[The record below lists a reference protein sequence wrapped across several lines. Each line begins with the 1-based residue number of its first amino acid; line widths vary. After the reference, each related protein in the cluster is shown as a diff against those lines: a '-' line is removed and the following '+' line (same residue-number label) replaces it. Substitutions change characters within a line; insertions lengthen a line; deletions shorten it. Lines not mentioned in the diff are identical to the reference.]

1 MSISVRFL
9 QSFSWNHAINLG
21 SAATESSNLS
31 SHYPDAVSNISC
43 LMMQLAVEKKR
54 TQLPPW
60 GTRCV
65 SHHTVLIYPRISFK
79 SLSYWIRR
87 EWRAVAV
94 FKTPCCFRGETKFWL
109 CFSVLPYNCSG
120 AFSHPFFFFA
130 TLCYGFWKTLFFFL
144 SILFFFIWQTSIF
157 LFFFLFPAKVKLT
170 WLFPFNNFSL
180 YSTLPEENY
189 FICSVVCH
197 DRTSVTLQHGTR
209 ACTVKNI
216 HSF

>member
-9 QSFSWNHAINLG
+9 QSFSWNQAINLG

-94 FKTPCCFRGETKFWL
+94 FKTPCCFRGETIFWL

-120 AFSHPFFFFA
+120 AFSHPFFLQHSVTVSGKHYFSSYPF
-130 TLCYGFWKTLFFFL
+130 CSFSFGKHRFFFF
-144 SILFFFIWQTSIF
+144 SFCF
-157 LFFFLFPAKVKLT
+157 LQ
-170 WLFPFNNFSL
+170 
-180 YSTLPEENY
+180 
-189 FICSVVCH
+189 
-197 DRTSVTLQHGTR
+197 R
-209 ACTVKNI
+209 
-216 HSF
+216 